1 MIENQIKNLL
11 CLKVLITE
19 NKLDDDYVY
28 ELMDRYIGFRPSDPT
43 KFLTGVRNLQRFEM
57 LIKLFESHYGDF
69 SRIKRNPPLHTH
81 QNLLNYVEEWIK
93 IIPKEELRELKL
105 KELVNS

>member
-28 ELMDRYIGFRPSDPT
+28 ELMDRYVGFRPSDPSN
-43 KFLTGVRNLQRFEM
+43 FLIGIRNFKSFRSI
-57 LIKLFESHYGDF
+57 IKIFESYYGDF
-69 SRIKRNPPLHTH
+69 SKIKRTPPVHTH
-81 QNLLNYVEEWIK
+81 PNLLNYIEECVK
-93 IIPKEELRELKL
+93 IIPKEELR
-105 KELVNS
+105 

>member
-11 CLKVLITE
+11 CLRGLIDE

-43 KFLTGVRNLQRFEM
+43 NFLICIRGPLTFEM

-69 SRIKRNPPLHTH
+69 SKIKRTPPVHTH
-81 QNLLNYVEEWIK
+81 PNFLDHIEECIK

>member
-69 SRIKRNPPLHTH
+69 SRIKRNPLLHTH

-93 IIPKEELRELKL
+93 ILPKEELRELKL